1 MRLVWYLSS
10 IPGDGSPQLIP
21 HLDKLMHFLGFAVGG
36 MLMAGLLGSVTLVLM
51 RRKVRWDLIIPATA
65 ILIGLFGWLDEW
77 HQCFTPGRHG
87 ADLADWVA
95 DFLGGIAG
103 ALFFRAIFHR
113 LIGYETFGY
122 PSAMID
128 TINATIKIF
137 RMARPGLI
145 LKLSCPDQAGIVA
158 KIANYVASHRGNL
171 VEFNQFSDSLEGKF
185 FARLEIET
193 NDLDVQAQ
201 DFIDGFG
208 TLGRSLKAEWH
219 FRPLPYR
226 MRTALL
232 VTKTDHCLNEILW
245 RTELGELPIEITS
258 IIGNRP
264 NCRPIADRS
273 NIPFHEIDM
282 DGDKRSAGFAEIRK
296 LIVEQDVELIVLAR
310 FMQIL
315 PNDFCR
321 DFAGRIINIHH
332 SFLPAFIGANPYKQ
346 AYERGVKLIGATC
359 HYVTADLDAGPI
371 IEQEVERVH
380 HFHTPNDLVR
390 LGRNC
395 ERIAIAKGIRYHVH
409 DRTIIDGHRA
419 IVFPD

>member
-1 MRLVWYLSS
+1 MS
-10 IPGDGSPQLIP
+10 
-21 HLDKLMHFLGFAVGG
+21 
-36 MLMAGLLGSVTLVLM
+36 
-51 RRKVRWDLIIPATA
+51 
-65 ILIGLFGWLDEW
+65 
-77 HQCFTPGRHG
+77 
-87 ADLADWVA
+87 
-95 DFLGGIAG
+95 
-103 ALFFRAIFHR
+103 
-113 LIGYETFGY
+113 
-122 PSAMID
+122 
-128 TINATIKIF
+128 
-137 RMARPGLI
+137 RPGLI
-145 LKLSCPDQAGIVA
+145 LKLSCLDQPGIVA
-158 KIANYVASHRGNL
+158 KIANYVAGHRGNL
-171 VEFNQFSDSLEGKF
+171 IEFNQFSDQLDSKF

-193 NDLDVQAQ
+193 TDIDVDVQ

-208 TLGRSLKAEWH
+208 TLGRSLHADWH
-219 FRPLPYR
+219 FRRLPYR
-226 MRTALL
+226 MRTAVL

-264 NCRPIADRS
+264 NCRPIADHAA
-273 NIPFHEIDM
+273 IPFHEIDM
-282 DGDKRSAGFAEIRK
+282 ADSKREPGFTEIRR
-296 LIVEQDVELIVLAR
+296 LIEAQDVELIVLAR
-310 FMQIL
+310 FMQII

-380 HFHTPNDLVR
+380 HFHTPTDLVR

-395 ERIAIAKGIRYHVH
+395 ERVAIAKGIRFHVH